1 MEVKYILVLISTA
14 TFLKNCHFKLISVY
28 VDLIAKR
35 KELKSELPAIE
46 IANTAGAI
54 CSPQLAI
61 DIQHELN
68 VKKVRSMYGAT
79 EVTSACFQSMP
90 HDDNETL
97 QNSVGCISDHV
108 EAKVVDENG
117 YLVPFG
123 ERGELLIRSYLNLI
137 DFHDD
142 EEKTKEVLGKCGWYK
157 TGDQFVLHENGYGQI
172 VGRVKEMIIRGGENI
187 FPKEIE
193 DFLNT
198 HPDIKETHV
207 IGEFLFIKMSNE
219 KQQYRKVAS

>member
-1 MEVKYILVLISTA
+1 M
-14 TFLKNCHFKLISVY
+14 Y

-35 KELKSELPAIE
+35 KELKSELPETE

-61 DIQHELN
+61 DIQKELN

-90 HDDNETL
+90 DDDNETL
-97 QNSVGCISDHV
+97 QNSVGFVCDHV
-108 EAKVVDENG
+108 EAKVVDDNG
-117 YLVPFG
+117 KIVPFG
-123 ERGELLIRSYLNLI
+123 QRGELCIRSYLNLI
-137 DFHDD
+137 DFYDD
-142 EEKTKEVLGKCGWYK
+142 EEKTKEVLSEDGWYR
-157 TGDQFVLHENGYGQI
+157 TGDQFVLYENGYGQI

-198 HPDIKETHV
+198 HPSVKETHV
-207 IGEFLFIKMSNE
+207 IG
-219 KQQYRKVAS
+219 

>member
-1 MEVKYILVLISTA
+1 M
-14 TFLKNCHFKLISVY
+14 
-28 VDLIAKR
+28 DLIAKR
-35 KELKSELPAIE
+35 KELKSKLPQIE

-90 HDDNETL
+90 DDDNETL
-97 QNSVGCISDHV
+97 QNSVGMVSDHV

-117 YLVPFG
+117 VTVPFG
-123 ERGELLIRSYLNLI
+123 QRGELCIRSYLNLI
-137 DFHDD
+137 DFYED
-142 EEKTKEVLGKCGWYK
+142 EEKTKDVLCKKGWYR
-157 TGDQFVLHENGYGQI
+157 TGDQFILHENGYGQI

-207 IGEFLFIKMSNE
+207 IGEEKFNFVTRFVPLTTFLGYI
-219 KQQYRKVAS
+219 